1 MAEESTTR
9 RLRVVREERPVVREE
24 RPVAVD
30 VVMTAEVASDL
41 EREAYWAR
49 LEALRAERARLLA
62 G

>member
-9 RLRVVREERPVVREE
+9 RLRVVREARP
-24 RPVAVD
+24 VD
-30 VVMTAEVASDL
+30 VVAEVAADL

>member
-9 RLRVVREERPVVREE
+9 RLRVVREARP
-24 RPVAVD
+24 VD
-30 VVMTAEVASDL
+30 VVAEVTEVADDL

-49 LEALRAERARLLA
+49 LETLRAERARLLA